1 MYLVIQLLLLRVLV
15 PQPAGVADL
24 ARLARRAH
32 LPPRLVQHAGQQAA
46 LLQPNLLLDALDL
59 EVDVGQRGRAR
70 RVQRAGGRGG
80 GRRRFACRVAT
91 RVQRDLRDVL
101 GQVAG
106 NIHDWLRRSPI
117 N

>member
-1 MYLVIQLLLLRVLV
+1 MYLAIQLLLLRVLV

-24 ARLARRAH
+24 AGVDRRPH

-80 GRRRFACRVAT
+80 GRRLACRVAA

-101 GQVAG
+101 GQVARYV
-106 NIHDWLRRSPI
+106 HDWLRRSPV